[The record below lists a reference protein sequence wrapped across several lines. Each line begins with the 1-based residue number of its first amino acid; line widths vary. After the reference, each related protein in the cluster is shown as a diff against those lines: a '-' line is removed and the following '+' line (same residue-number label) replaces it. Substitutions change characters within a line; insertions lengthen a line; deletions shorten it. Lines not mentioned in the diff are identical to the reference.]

1 MHSLRAHHLDGSP
14 TAQLRR
20 VSDWLAFEC
29 SSEQPPYFVLG
40 AGVGPA
46 LFYFPRNEGQH
57 KAGWHVL
64 KGARLPRGTLLVA
77 EIVKERLGAGGE
89 LDAVHA
95 FDAACIN
102 GDDVR
107 RLPYA
112 KRRERLEYLVHAL
125 EKDPEAGHTQ
135 VPLRLKRAYR
145 PADLASA
152 MSAEERQF
160 AQPFYGMLLAPMR
173 GSTIP
178 PLPGNPADWVPAK
191 SKSQGGRAY
200 LFNKSNGKAE
210 SGMTVWS
217 DERERER
224 RPLSFRSCAEA
235 ILKWD
240 FMTAEAGAG
249 RDELLA
255 WGGAAGAP

>member
-1 MHSLRAHHLDGSP
+1 MRGVAC
-14 TAQLRR
+14 
-20 VSDWLAFEC
+20 AFETTTGVWRLLHGIRLPAATLLLA
-29 SSEQPPYFVLG
+29 EVVWEYPRG
-40 AGVGPA
+40 AGDGD
-46 LFYFPRNEGQH
+46 NG
-57 KAGWHVL
+57 G
-64 KGARLPRGTLLVA
+64 GG
-77 EIVKERLGAGGE
+77 GAGSYE
-89 LDAVHA
+89 CVHVM
-95 FDAACIN
+95 DAAMLC

-112 KRRERLEYLVHAL
+112 KRRERLEYLVRAL

-135 VPLRLKRAYR
+135 MPLRLKRAYR
-145 PADLASA
+145 PAELASA
-152 MSAEERQF
+152 MSAEERQY

-178 PLPGNPADWVPAK
+178 PLPGNPADWVPAR

-200 LFNKSNGKAE
+200 LFNRSNGKAE

-224 RPLSFRSCAEA
+224 RSLSFRSCAEA

-255 WGGAAGAP
+255 WGGAAGGVPAAR